1 MRETHRQNVTDRAGS
16 VGAETAERIV
26 ATAHRLADAAR
37 VETLRLFRSAELHPD
52 NKAQKGFDPVTE
64 ADRASERAM
73 RAILAETRPEDAILG
88 EEFGAQPG
96 SSGLTWVLDPIDG
109 TRAFICGAPSWGVL
123 IGVTDADGPVYGLI
137 DQPFTGERFE
147 GGLGIARLTDRAG
160 ARDLRSRTGVA
171 LEQAVLM
178 TTYPEVGSAEEH
190 AAFRRVADQA
200 RLTRYGL
207 DCYAYALL
215 ALGQVDLVIEAGL
228 QAYDVVGPIAVVEA
242 AGGVVSDWR
251 GGPAHQG
258 GCILAAATP
267 ALHAQ
272 ALALLSQA

>member
-1 MRETHRQNVTDRAGS
+1 MREIEQEKVTGRAGS
-16 VGAETAERIV
+16 PGDETAARIV

-88 EEFGAQPG
+88 EEYGAQPG

-123 IGVTDADGPVYGLI
+123 IGVTDADGPIYGII

-147 GGLGIARLTDRAG
+147 GGLGIARLTDRDG
-160 ARDLRSRTGVA
+160 HRPLRSRDGVA

-178 TTYPEVGSAEEH
+178 TTYPEVGSPEEH
-190 AAFRRVADQA
+190 AAFRRVADRV